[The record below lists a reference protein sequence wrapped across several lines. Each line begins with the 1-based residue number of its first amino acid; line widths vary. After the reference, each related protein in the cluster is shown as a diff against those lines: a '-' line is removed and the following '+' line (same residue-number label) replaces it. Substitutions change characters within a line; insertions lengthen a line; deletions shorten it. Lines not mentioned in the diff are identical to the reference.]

1 MADELLFEGLLVLDM
16 SSWIAAP
23 TCAAMLGE
31 LGARVIKIEQPG
43 VGDGYRVYYQSP
55 ISPISETNYT
65 YHLDNRNKRSLTLD
79 LKSEEGQSILHK
91 LVERADVLITNQPFP
106 IRRAL
111 NLTYEDLSPLN
122 ERLIY
127 ASLSAYGE
135 AGPDR
140 DMKSFDL
147 VAYWTRSGLMN
158 QMRHRHLGQ
167 EPMQAMAGMGDHPT
181 GVALYGSIV
190 TALLRRERTGKGGK
204 AHTSLLANGLWSAS
218 CFAQAAWAEADFSQ
232 MPPQRLTWAL
242 YETRDGRWLNL
253 VMTREEEIF
262 DKLLVALELLD
273 WFTDERFAT
282 MESRMEH
289 AEAATEALREAIAKR
304 SADEWMALFKEHD
317 LPVALVP
324 EWPDLTADPQI
335 QANNMVIDPAEAFGL
350 SKVIR
355 DPINVDGV
363 GRKPPNRSPEL
374 GEHTGEV
381 LAELGFS
388 EAEIAGLRER
398 GIV

>member
-1 MADELLFEGLLVLDM
+1 MADELLFDGLLVLDM

-31 LGARVIKIEQPG
+31 LGAEVIKIEQPG
-43 VGDGYRVYYQSP
+43 VGDGYRAYYQSP
-55 ISPISETNYT
+55 VSPISETNYT

-91 LVERADVLITNQPFP
+91 LVARADVLITNQPFP
-106 IRRAL
+106 LRRAL
-111 NLTYEDLSPLN
+111 KLTYEDLCPFN

-135 AGPDR
+135 EGPDK

-167 EPMQAMAGMGDHPT
+167 EPVQAMAGMGDHPT

-242 YETRDGRWLNL
+242 FETSDGRWLNL
-253 VMTREEEIF
+253 VMTRQQEIF
-262 DKLLVALELLD
+262 ERLLVVLELLD

-282 MESRMEH
+282 PEGLMEN
-289 AEAATEALREAIAKR
+289 AEAATQALRDVIAKR
-304 SADEWMALFKEHD
+304 SAEEWMALFAEHD
-317 LPVALVP
+317 IPIALVP
-324 EWPDLTADPQI
+324 EWPDLADDPQI
-335 QANNMVIDPAEAFGL
+335 QANHMTIDPADDFGL

-363 GRKPPNRSPEL
+363 GRRPPNRSPEL
-374 GEHTGEV
+374 GEHTEEV
-381 LAELGFS
+381 LAELGLD
-388 EAEIAGLRER
+388 ADEITGLRER
-398 GIV
+398 GII

>member
-1 MADELLFEGLLVLDM
+1 MADELLFDGMLVLDM

-31 LGARVIKIEQPG
+31 MGAEVIKIEQPG

-55 ISPISETNYT
+55 VSPIAETNYT

-79 LKSEEGQSILHK
+79 LKTEEGQSILHR
-91 LVERADVLITNQPFP
+91 LVERADVLITNHPFP

-111 NLTYEDLSPLN
+111 NLTYEDLRKLN

-135 AGPDR
+135 EGPQR

-158 QMRHRHLGQ
+158 QMRHRHLQQ
-167 EPMQAMAGMGDHPT
+167 EPVQAMAGMGDHPT

-204 AHTSLLANGLWSAS
+204 VHTSLLANGLWSAA
-218 CFAQAAWAEADFSQ
+218 CFAQAAWADADFSQ
-232 MPPQRLTWAL
+232 MPPQRLTWSL
-242 YETRDGRWLNL
+242 FETSDGRWLNM
-253 VMTREEEIF
+253 VMARQEEVF
-262 DKLLVALELLD
+262 DRMLVALELLD

-282 MESRMEH
+282 MESRMDH
-289 AEAATEALREAIAKR
+289 AEAATEALREAILKR
-304 SADEWMALFKEHD
+304 TAEEWMAVFEAHEI
-317 LPVALVP
+317 PVALVP
-324 EWPDLTADPQI
+324 EWPELASDPQI
-335 QANNMVIDPAEAFGL
+335 LANDMAIDPADDFGL
-350 SKVIR
+350 GKVIR

-363 GRKPPNRSPEL
+363 GRKPPQRSPEL
-374 GEHTGEV
+374 GEHTDEV
-381 LAELGFS
+381 LAELGLS
-388 EAEIAGLRER
+388 DAEIAGLRDR

>member
-1 MADELLFEGLLVLDM
+1 MSDELLFDGLLVLDM

-31 LGARVIKIEQPG
+31 LGAEVIKIEQPG

-55 ISPISETNYT
+55 ISPIADTNYT

-79 LKSEEGQSILHK
+79 LKTEEGQSILHR
-91 LVERADVLITNQPFP
+91 LIERADVLITNQPFP

-111 NLTYEDLSPLN
+111 KLTYEDLSPLN
-122 ERLIY
+122 ERLVY

-135 AGPDR
+135 EGPDR

-158 QMRHRHLGQ
+158 QMRHRHLGV
-167 EPMQAMAGMGDHPT
+167 EPVQAMAGMGDHPT

-242 YETRDGRWLNL
+242 FETLDGRWLNL
-253 VMTREEEIF
+253 VMTRQEDIF
-262 DKLLVALELLD
+262 DRLLVALELLD

-282 MESRMEH
+282 AESRMEH
-289 AEAATEALREAIAKR
+289 AEAATEALREAISKR
-304 SADEWMALFKEHD
+304 SADEWMALFAEHD
-317 LPVALVP
+317 IPVALVP
-324 EWPDLTADPQI
+324 EFPELKDDLQI
-335 QANNMVIDPAEAFGL
+335 QANAMAIDPAEEFGL
-350 SKVIR
+350 SKLIR

-363 GRKPPNRSPEL
+363 GRKPPRRSPEL
-374 GEHTGEV
+374 GEHTEEV
-381 LAELGFS
+381 LAELGLS
-388 EAEIAGLRER
+388 EEEIAGLRER
-398 GIV
+398 GVV

>member
-31 LGARVIKIEQPG
+31 LGAEVIKIEQPG
-43 VGDGYRVYYQSP
+43 VGDGYRNYYESP
-55 ISPISETNYT
+55 ISPISDTNYT
-65 YHLDNRNKRSLTLD
+65 YHLDNRNKRSLTLN
-79 LKSEEGQSILHK
+79 LKTEAGQQLLHR

-106 IRRAL
+106 LRRAL
-111 NLTYEDLSPLN
+111 GLTYEDLSPLN
-122 ERLIY
+122 ERLVY

-135 AGPDR
+135 EGPDR
-140 DMKSFDL
+140 DQKSFDL

-158 QMRHRHLGQ
+158 QMRHRHLAH
-167 EPMQAMAGMGDHPT
+167 EPVQAMAGMGDHPT

-218 CFAQAAWAEADFSQ
+218 CFAQAAWANADFSQ

-242 YETRDGRWLNL
+242 FETRDGRWFNL
-253 VMTREEEIF
+253 VMTRQEEIF
-262 DKLLVALELLD
+262 DRLLVALELLD

-282 MESRMEH
+282 PESRLEH
-289 AEAATEALREAIAKR
+289 AEAATQAIRNVIAER
-304 SADEWMALFKEHD
+304 TAEEWQVLFREHD
-317 LPVALVP
+317 IPATLVP
-324 EWPDLTADPQI
+324 QFPELADDPQI
-335 QANNMVIDPAEAFGL
+335 HSNGMVVDPADEFGL

-363 GRKPPNRSPEL
+363 GRRPPGRSPEL
-374 GEHTGEV
+374 GEHTDEV
-381 LAELGFS
+381 LAELGLS
-388 EAEIAGLRER
+388 EAEISAFREQ
-398 GIV
+398 GVI

>member
-1 MADELLFEGLLVLDM
+1 MADELLFEGLKVLDL

-23 TCAAMLGE
+23 TCAAMLSE
-31 LGARVIKIEQPG
+31 LGAEVTKIEQPG
-43 VGDGYRVYYQSP
+43 VGDGYRIYYQSP
-55 ISPISETNYT
+55 ISPISEVNYT

-79 LKSEEGQSILHK
+79 LKSEEGQAIFHR
-91 LVERADVLITNQPFP
+91 LVAGADVLITNQPFP

-111 NLTYEDLSPLN
+111 KLNYEDLKPLN

-135 AGPDR
+135 EGPER
-140 DMKSFDL
+140 DQKSFDL

-218 CFAQAAWAEADFSQ
+218 CFAQAAWADADFSQ
-232 MPPQRLTWAL
+232 MPSQRLTGAL
-242 YETRDGRWLNL
+242 FETSDGRWLNF
-253 VMTREEEIF
+253 VMARQVEIF
-262 DKLLVALELLD
+262 DRLLVALELLD

-282 MESRMEH
+282 PESRLDH
-289 AEAATEALREAIAKR
+289 AEEATQVLRDVIRRRTAA
-304 SADEWMALFKEHD
+304 EWMALFREHE
-317 LPVALVP
+317 LPVTLVP
-324 EWPDLTADPQI
+324 EFPELPEDPQI
-335 QANNMVIDPAEAFGL
+335 QANGMVVDPADDFGL

-363 GRKPPNRSPEL
+363 GRVAPRRSPEL
-374 GEHTGEV
+374 GEHTDVV
-381 LAELGFS
+381 LTELGLS
-388 EAEIAGLRER
+388 GEAIEGLRER
-398 GIV
+398 GVV

>member
-1 MADELLFEGLLVLDM
+1 MADELLFDGLLVLDM

-31 LGARVIKIEQPG
+31 LDAEVIKIEQPG
-43 VGDGYRVYYQSP
+43 VGDGYRVYYESPVSP
-55 ISPISETNYT
+55 IAETNYT

-79 LKSEEGQSILHK
+79 LKTEEGQEILHR
-91 LVERADVLITNQPFP
+91 LVAKADVLITNQPFP
-106 IRRAL
+106 LRRAL
-111 NLTYEDLSPLN
+111 NLTFEDLSPLN

-135 AGPDR
+135 EGPDR

-158 QMRHRHLGQ
+158 QMRHRHLGV
-167 EPMQAMAGMGDHPT
+167 EPVQAMAGMGDHPT

-242 YETRDGRWLNL
+242 FETADGRWLNL
-253 VMTREEEIF
+253 VMTRQEEIF
-262 DKLLVALELLD
+262 DRLLVALELLD

-282 MESRMEH
+282 AESRMEH
-289 AEAATEALREAIAKR
+289 AEAATEALREAIAR
-304 SADEWMALFKEHD
+304 RPADEWMVLFAEHHI
-317 LPVALVP
+317 PVALVP
-324 EWPDLTADPQI
+324 EFPELKDDEQI
-335 QANNMVIDPAEAFGL
+335 QANGMTIEPAEEFGL
-350 SKVIR
+350 SKLIR

-363 GRKPPNRSPEL
+363 GRRPPRRSPEL
-374 GEHTGEV
+374 GEHTAEV
-381 LAELGFS
+381 LTELGFS
-388 EAEIAGLRER
+388 EEEIAALQDR
-398 GIV
+398 GVV

>member
-31 LGARVIKIEQPG
+31 MGAEVIKIEPPG
-43 VGDGYRVYYQSP
+43 VGDGYRAYYLSP

-79 LKSEEGQSILHK
+79 LKSAEGQNILHR
-91 LVERADVLITNQPFP
+91 LVKRADVLITNQPFP
-106 IRRAL
+106 QRRAL
-111 NLTYEDLSPLN
+111 KLTYEDLSVLN

-135 AGPDR
+135 EGPDR

-158 QMRHRHLGQ
+158 QMRHRHRGI
-167 EPMQAMAGMGDHPT
+167 EPVQAMAGMGDHPT

-232 MPPQRLTWAL
+232 MPPQRLTWSL
-242 YETRDGRWLNL
+242 FETSDGRWLNM
-253 VMTREEEIF
+253 VMTRQEDIF
-262 DKLLVALELLD
+262 DRLLVALELLD

-282 MESRMEH
+282 PEGLLEH
-289 AEAATEALREAIAKR
+289 AEEATKMLRDAVAKR
-304 SADEWMALFKEHD
+304 TADEWMALFEAHD
-317 LPVALVP
+317 IPVALVP
-324 EWPDLTADPQI
+324 EFPELIDDEQI
-335 QANNMVIDPAEAFGL
+335 QANQMAIDPAGDYGL

-355 DPINVDGV
+355 DPINVDGI
-363 GRKPPNRSPEL
+363 GRKPPERSPEL
-374 GEHTGEV
+374 GEHTDEV
-381 LAELGFS
+381 LAELGLSS
-388 EAEIAGLRER
+388 EEIAGLKER
-398 GIV
+398 GVV

>member
-31 LGARVIKIEQPG
+31 MGAEVIKIEQPG
-43 VGDGYRVYYQSP
+43 VGDGYRAYYQSP
-55 ISPISETNYT
+55 VSPIAETNYT

-79 LKSEEGQSILHK
+79 LKSEEGQGILHR
-91 LVERADVLITNQPFP
+91 LVARADVLITNQPFP
-106 IRRAL
+106 LRRAL
-111 NLTYEDLSPLN
+111 QLTYEDLSPLN
-122 ERLIY
+122 DRLIY

-135 AGPDR
+135 EGPDK

-158 QMRHRHLGQ
+158 QMRHRHLGI
-167 EPMQAMAGMGDHPT
+167 EPVQAMAGMGDHPT

-218 CFAQAAWAEADFSQ
+218 CFAQAAWADADFSQ
-232 MPPQRLTWAL
+232 MPPQRLTGGVF
-242 YETRDGRWLNL
+242 ETSDGRWLNL
-253 VMTREEEIF
+253 VMTRQEEIF
-262 DKLLVALELLD
+262 DRMLLALGLLD
-273 WFTDERFAT
+273 WYSDERFAT
-282 MESRMEH
+282 AESRMEH
-289 AEAATEALREAIAKR
+289 ADEATQALRDVLIRRTAE
-304 SADEWMALFKEHD
+304 EWMTLFREHEI
-317 LPVALVP
+317 PVALVP
-324 EWPDLTADPQI
+324 EFPELINDVQI
-335 QANNMVIDPAEAFGL
+335 QVNNMAIDPADDYGL

-355 DPINVDGV
+355 DPINVDGI
-363 GRKPPNRSPEL
+363 GRKPPERSPEL
-374 GEHTGEV
+374 GEHTDEV
-381 LAELGFS
+381 LAELGLS
-388 EAEIAGLRER
+388 AEEVAELRER

>member
-1 MADELLFEGLLVLDM
+1 MADELLFDGLLVLDM

-31 LGARVIKIEQPG
+31 LGAEVIKIEQPG
-43 VGDGYRVYYQSP
+43 VGDGYRIYYQSP
-55 ISPISETNYT
+55 VSPISETNYT
-65 YHLDNRNKRSLTLD
+65 YHLDNRNKRGLTLD

-135 AGPDR
+135 EGPDK

-158 QMRHRHLGQ
+158 QMRHRHRGV
-167 EPMQAMAGMGDHPT
+167 EPVQAMAGMGDHPT

-218 CFAQAAWAEADFSQ
+218 CFAQAAWTDADFSQ

-242 YETRDGRWLNL
+242 FETSDGRWLNM
-253 VMTREEEIF
+253 VMARQEDIF
-262 DKLLVALELLD
+262 DRLLVALELLD

-282 MESRMEH
+282 PEGLLEH
-289 AEAATEALREAIAKR
+289 AEEATQMLRDAVAKR
-304 SADEWMALFKEHD
+304 TAEEWMALFREHD
-317 LPVALVP
+317 IPVALVP
-324 EWPDLTADPQI
+324 EFPELPDDPQI
-335 QANNMVIDPAEAFGL
+335 EQNGMVLEPAEAFGVSRL
-350 SKVIR
+350 IR

-363 GRKPPNRSPEL
+363 GRKAPRPSPEL
-374 GEHTGEV
+374 GEHTEEI
-381 LAELGFS
+381 LAELGLS
-388 EAEIAGLRER
+388 GEEIAGLRER
-398 GIV
+398 GVV

>member
-1 MADELLFEGLLVLDM
+1 MADELLFDGLRVLDM

-31 LGARVIKIEQPG
+31 LGAEVIKIEPPG
-43 VGDGYRVYYQSP
+43 VGDGYRAYYLSPVSP
-55 ISPISETNYT
+55 IAETNYT

-79 LKSEEGQSILHK
+79 LKTEEGQNILHQ

-106 IRRAL
+106 LRRAL
-111 NLTYEDLSPLN
+111 KLTYEDLSPLN

-135 AGPDR
+135 EGPDR

-158 QMRHRHLGQ
+158 QMRHRHQGV
-167 EPMQAMAGMGDHPT
+167 EPVQAMAGMGDHPT

-218 CFAQAAWAEADFSQ
+218 CFAQAAWANADFSQ
-232 MPPQRLTWAL
+232 MPPQRLTGAVF
-242 YETRDGRWLNL
+242 ETADGRWLNL
-253 VMTREEEIF
+253 VMARQEEVL
-262 DKLLVALELLD
+262 DRLLLALELLD
-273 WFTDERFAT
+273 WFADERFAT
-282 MESRMEH
+282 PESRMAH
-289 AEAATEALREAIAKR
+289 AEEATQALRDAISKR
-304 SADEWMALFKEHD
+304 SADEWMALFEAHD
-317 LPVALVP
+317 VPVALVP
-324 EWPDLTADPQI
+324 EFPELIDDPQI
-335 QANNMVIDPAEAFGL
+335 QINNMTIDPADDFGL

-363 GRKPPNRSPEL
+363 GRRPPRRSPEL
-374 GEHTGEV
+374 GEHTDEV
-381 LAELGFS
+381 LGELGLS
-388 EAEIAGLRER
+388 VQEIADLKER
-398 GIV
+398 GVV

>member
-1 MADELLFEGLLVLDM
+1 MADELLFDGLLVLDM

-31 LGARVIKIEQPG
+31 MGARVIKIEQPG
-43 VGDGYRVYYQSP
+43 VGDGYRAYYQSP
-55 ISPISETNYT
+55 ISPIAETNYT

-91 LVERADVLITNQPFP
+91 LVRRADVLITNQPFP

-111 NLTYEDLSPLN
+111 NLTYEDLSALN

-135 AGPDR
+135 EGPDR

-158 QMRHRHLGQ
+158 QMRHQHLGQ
-167 EPMQAMAGMGDHPT
+167 EPVQAMAGMGDHPT

-218 CFAQAAWAEADFSQ
+218 CFAQAAWADADFSQ
-232 MPPQRLTWAL
+232 MPSQRLTWAVF
-242 YETRDGRWLNL
+242 ETSDGRWLNL
-253 VMTREEEIF
+253 VMTRQEEIF
-262 DKLLVALELLD
+262 DRMLVVLELLD
-273 WFTDERFAT
+273 WFADERFAT
-282 MESRMEH
+282 MESRMLH
-289 AEAATEALREAIAKR
+289 AEEATQALRDTIARR
-304 SADEWMALFKEHD
+304 SADEWMALFSEHD
-317 LPVALVP
+317 IPATLVP
-324 EWPDLTADPQI
+324 EFPELVDDPQI
-335 QANNMVIDPAEAFGL
+335 QINDMVIDPADEFGL

-374 GEHTGEV
+374 GEHTEEV
-381 LAELGFS
+381 LAELGLS
-388 EAEIAGLRER
+388 DDEIAGLRDR